1 MRALVVYCHPIEG
14 SFCSALRDA
23 AVSGLRKA
31 GHSVDIIDLAA
42 DSFNPVMYEDE
53 WLSYTTMSP
62 AFPPDVAKYV
72 ELVKRAEVMVL
83 VYPTWWSSVPAQLK
97 GWSERVFMPSVAFK
111 MNSKNQV
118 RPALENLRRIV
129 TVTTFG
135 SPWVYVKAMNDNG
148 SRLFS
153 RSLRLTCIHRVRF
166 LRLAH
171 YRMDRSTPESRI
183 AFLAHV
189 EDKLAR
195 L

>member
-42 DSFNPVMYEDE
+42 DSFNPVMHEDE
-53 WLSYTTMSP
+53 WLSYTTMNPVFS
-62 AFPPDVAKYV
+62 PDVEKYV
-72 ELVKRAEVMVL
+72 ELVKNAEVMVF

-97 GWSERVFMPSVAFK
+97 GWAERVFMPTVAFK

-118 RPALENLRRIV
+118 RPALGNLRRIV

-148 SRLFS
+148 SRMLS
-153 RSLRLTCIHRVRF
+153 RSLRLSCVHRVRF

-171 YRMDRSTPESRI
+171 YQMDRSTPESRT
-183 AFLAHV
+183 AFLAQV

>member
-1 MRALVVYCHPIEG
+1 MHALVVYCHPIEG

-42 DSFNPVMYEDE
+42 DSFNPVMLEDE
-53 WLSYTTMSP
+53 WLSYTTVNP
-62 AFPPDVAKYV
+62 VFPPDVANYV
-72 ELVKRAEVMVL
+72 DLVKNAEVMVF

-97 GWSERVFMPSVAFK
+97 GWAERVFMPTVAFK

-118 RPALENLRRIV
+118 RPALGNLRRIV

-148 SRLFS
+148 SRMFS
-153 RSLRLTCIHRVRF
+153 RSLRLSCVHRVRF

-171 YRMDRSTPESRI
+171 YQMDRSTPESRT
-183 AFLAHV
+183 AFLAQV

>member
-1 MRALVVYCHPIEG
+1 
-14 SFCSALRDA
+14 LRDA

-31 GHSVDIIDLAA
+31 GHSVDTIDLAA
-42 DSFNPVMYEDE
+42 DSFNPVMHEDE
-53 WLSYTTMSP
+53 WLSYTTMNP
-62 AFPPDVAKYV
+62 VFPPDVARYV
-72 ELVKRAEVMVL
+72 ELVKHAEVMVF

-97 GWSERVFMPSVAFK
+97 GWAERVFMPTVAFK

-118 RPALENLRRIV
+118 RPALGNLRRIV

-148 SRLFS
+148 SRMFS
-153 RSLRLTCIHRVRF
+153 RSLRLSCTHRVRF

-171 YRMDRSTPESRI
+171 YQMDRSTPDSRA
-183 AFLAHV
+183 AFLAQV
-189 EDKLAR
+189 EDKLAH

>member
-42 DSFNPVMYEDE
+42 DSFNPVMHEDE
-53 WLSYTTMSP
+53 WLSYTTMNPVFS
-62 AFPPDVAKYV
+62 PDVEKYV
-72 ELVKRAEVMVL
+72 ELVKNAEVMVF

-97 GWSERVFMPSVAFK
+97 GWAERVFLPTVAFK

-118 RPALENLRRIV
+118 RPALGNLRRIV

-148 SRLFS
+148 SRMFS
-153 RSLRLTCIHRVRF
+153 RSLRLSCVHRVRF

-171 YRMDRSTPESRI
+171 YRMDRSTPESRT
-183 AFLAHV
+183 AFLAQV

>member
-53 WLSYTTMSP
+53 WMSYTTMNP
-62 AFPPDVAKYV
+62 VFPPDVVKYV
-72 ELVKRAEVMVL
+72 ELVKNAEVMVF

-97 GWSERVFMPSVAFK
+97 GWAERVFIPNVAFTL
-111 MNSKNQV
+111 NSKNQV
-118 RPALENLRRIV
+118 RPALVNLRRIV

-135 SPWVYVKAMNDNG
+135 SPWAYVKAMNDNG
-148 SRLFS
+148 SRMFS
-153 RSLRLTCIHRVRF
+153 RSLRLSCIHRVRF

-171 YRMDRSTPESRI
+171 YRMDRSTPESRT
-183 AFLAHV
+183 AFLAQV

>member
-31 GHSVDIIDLAA
+31 GHSVDIIYLAA
-42 DSFNPVMYEDE
+42 DSFNPVMHEDE
-53 WLSYTTMSP
+53 WLSYTTMNPVFS
-62 AFPPDVAKYV
+62 PDVEKYV
-72 ELVKRAEVMVL
+72 ELVKNAEVMVF

-97 GWSERVFMPSVAFK
+97 GWAERVFMPTVAFK

-118 RPALENLRRIV
+118 RPALGNLRRIV

-148 SRLFS
+148 SRMLS
-153 RSLRLTCIHRVRF
+153 RSLRLSCVHRVRF

-171 YRMDRSTPESRI
+171 YQMDRSTPESRT
-183 AFLAHV
+183 AFLAQV